1 MRRALKPALLAVLI
15 LVAGIFVKGNIPQ
28 PSIGNWLSAGSMLS
42 PRSSAA
48 STLLQD
54 GRIFIT
60 GGDSGAGPSTDAEF
74 FDTTG
79 TYIPAPPMSI
89 PRSGHSATVLADGR
103 VLVAGGSVGAAAT
116 NAAEIFDPA
125 ANAWTPVAGGMIQAR
140 ANHSASLLADG
151 RVLFAGGDNA
161 GIATAALEIFDPVA
175 NSFSFVGMM
184 SSPRMSFASAVLSD
198 GRVLLIGGS
207 NGTTPVAATEIFDP
221 VTNSVAAGP
230 ALSAPRMAHS
240 ATTLLDGRVLV
251 VGGTNVITNADGSTT
266 PADLASAEIYD
277 PLTGSFS
284 VSASSLAAPRRDHVA
299 FLLPNNNSVLIVGGT
314 SSSNEIATA
323 EIFVLST
330 GTFIATGSPATARQH
345 AAGSALKQDGILF
358 LAGGSNSTG
367 TLSSAE
373 LYGFATVKT
382 DQADYSPGSIV
393 TITGSG
399 WTPGETVTLSFLESP
414 LIDTHPALTAIADST
429 GHIHNNQF
437 SPDSHD
443 LFIRFYLTA
452 AGQTSGLQAQTTF
465 TDALSITGVS
475 PNSGPT
481 LGGTSVTITGTQF
494 VNGQGPF
501 TLKFGGVNATNVAI
515 VDSTHLSATT
525 PAHLAGAVDVVV
537 SDKTLTSAT
546 LLNGFTY
553 GKLNQTIT
561 FAGAPATAVY
571 NTTFSVTASASSG
584 LTVTLGASGSCSI
597 SGSTVTM
604 TSGTG
609 ICSLTADQ
617 PGDSNYNAAPQA
629 TQSTTAQKANQT
641 ITVSTPAPANAVYNT
656 SFTVAA
662 TASSSLAVSYSS
674 SGVCSNVLA
683 TFTMTSGTGIC
694 TVKFDQAGDA
704 NYNPATEITESVTAQ
719 KANQTITVSTPAP
732 PTAVYNTNFTVA
744 ATASS
749 SLAVSYSSSGVCSNA
764 LATFTMTSGTGTCTV
779 KFDQAGDSNYNPATE
794 ITESVTAQ
802 KANQT
807 ITFTGAPANAVYN
820 TTFGVTASASSG
832 LVVTLGASGACSISG
847 TTVTMTSGTGIC
859 SLTADQPGDSN
870 YDAATQATQSTTA
883 QKANQTITVST
894 PAPATAVNNTSFT
907 VAATA
912 SSSLA
917 VSYSSSGVCSN
928 VGATFTM
935 TSGTGT
941 CTVKFDQAGDS
952 NYNAATEITESVTA
966 QKANQ
971 TITVSTPAPASA
983 VYNTSFTVAATA
995 SSSLAVSYSSSG
1007 VCSNVGATFT
1017 MTSGTGTC
1025 TVKFDQAGDSN
1036 YNAATEITES
1046 VTAQKAN
1053 QTITVSTPAPASAV
1067 YNTSFTVAATASSS
1081 LAVSYSSSGVC
1092 SNVGATFTMTSGT
1105 GTCTVKFDQAGDSNY
1120 NAATEITESVTAQKA
1135 NQTITVSTPAPASAV
1150 YNTSFTVAAT
1160 ASSSLAVSYSSSGV
1174 CSNAG
1179 ATFTMTSGTGTC
1191 TVKFDQAGDSNY
1203 NAATEITES
1212 VTAQKA
1218 NQTITVS
1225 TPAPATAV
1233 YNTSFTVAAT
1243 ASSSLAV
1250 SYSSSGVCSNAGAT
1264 FTMTSGTGTCTVKF
1278 DQAGDSNYNA
1288 ATEIT
1293 ESVTAQKANQ
1303 TISFTGAP
1311 ANAVYNTAFGVTAS
1325 ASSGLT
1331 VTLGASGSCSISG
1344 STVTMTSGTGICSLT
1359 ADQPGDNNYNAGTQ
1373 ATQST
1378 TAQKANQ
1385 TISFTGAPATA

>member
-1 MRRALKPALLAVLI
+1 MRRTLKPALLAVLI
-15 LVAGIFVKGNIPQ
+15 LAAGIFVKGNIPQ

-79 TYIPAPPMSI
+79 TFIPAPPMSI

-116 NAAEIFDPA
+116 NAAEIFDST

-140 ANHSASLLADG
+140 TNHSASLLADG

-161 GIATAALEIFDPVA
+161 GTPITAL
-175 NSFSFVGMM
+175 
-184 SSPRMSFASAVLSD
+184 
-198 GRVLLIGGS
+198 
-207 NGTTPVAATEIFDP
+207 EIFDP

-277 PLTGSFS
+277 PSTGSFS

-299 FLLPNNNSVLIVGGT
+299 FLLPNNNSLLIVGGT

-323 EIFVLST
+323 EMFVPST

-414 LIDTHPALTAIADST
+414 LIDTHPALIAIADST

-465 TDALSITGVS
+465 TDALSIAGVS

-494 VNGQGPF
+494 VNGQAPF
-501 TLKFGGVNATNVAI
+501 KLKFGGVDATNVAI

-525 PAHLAGAVDVVV
+525 PAHAAGAVDVVV
-537 SDKTLTSAT
+537 SDKNFTSAT

-553 GKLNQTIT
+553 GK
-561 FAGAPATAVY
+561 V
-571 NTTFSVTASASSG
+571 
-584 LTVTLGASGSCSI
+584 
-597 SGSTVTM
+597 
-604 TSGTG
+604 
-609 ICSLTADQ
+609 
-617 PGDSNYNAAPQA
+617 
-629 TQSTTAQKANQT
+629 
-641 ITVSTPAPANAVYNT
+641 
-656 SFTVAA
+656 
-662 TASSSLAVSYSS
+662 
-674 SGVCSNVLA
+674 
-683 TFTMTSGTGIC
+683 
-694 TVKFDQAGDA
+694 
-704 NYNPATEITESVTAQ
+704 
-719 KANQTITVSTPAP
+719 
-732 PTAVYNTNFTVA
+732 
-744 ATASS
+744 
-749 SLAVSYSSSGVCSNA
+749 
-764 LATFTMTSGTGTCTV
+764 
-779 KFDQAGDSNYNPATE
+779 
-794 ITESVTAQ
+794 
-802 KANQT
+802 NQT

-820 TTFGVTASASSG
+820 STFGVTASASSG
-832 LVVTLGASGACSISG
+832 LAVTLGASGSCSISG
-847 TTVTMTSGTGIC
+847 LTVTMTSGIGIC
-859 SLTADQPGDSN
+859 SLTADQPGDN
-870 YDAATQATQSTTA
+870 
-883 QKANQTITVST
+883 
-894 PAPATAVNNTSFT
+894 
-907 VAATA
+907 
-912 SSSLA
+912 
-917 VSYSSSGVCSN
+917 
-928 VGATFTM
+928 
-935 TSGTGT
+935 
-941 CTVKFDQAGDS
+941 

-1007 VCSNVGATFT
+1007 VCSNVGASFT

-1036 YNAATEITES
+1036 YNAATEITDS

-1053 QTITVSTPAPASAV
+1053 QTIT
-1067 YNTSFTVAATASSS
+1067 
-1081 LAVSYSSSGVC
+1081 
-1092 SNVGATFTMTSGT
+1092 
-1105 GTCTVKFDQAGDSNY
+1105 
-1120 NAATEITESVTAQKA
+1120 
-1135 NQTITVSTPAPASAV
+1135 
-1150 YNTSFTVAAT
+1150 
-1160 ASSSLAVSYSSSGV
+1160 
-1174 CSNAG
+1174 
-1179 ATFTMTSGTGTC
+1179 
-1191 TVKFDQAGDSNY
+1191 
-1203 NAATEITES
+1203 
-1212 VTAQKA
+1212 
-1218 NQTITVS
+1218 
-1225 TPAPATAV
+1225 
-1233 YNTSFTVAAT
+1233 
-1243 ASSSLAV
+1243 
-1250 SYSSSGVCSNAGAT
+1250 
-1264 FTMTSGTGTCTVKF
+1264 
-1278 DQAGDSNYNA
+1278 
-1288 ATEIT
+1288 
-1293 ESVTAQKANQ
+1293 
-1303 TISFTGAP
+1303 FTGAP
-1311 ANAVYNTAFGVTAS
+1311 ANAVYNSTFGVTAS
-1325 ASSGLT
+1325 ASSGLA
-1331 VTLGASGSCSISG
+1331 VTLGASGSCSISCL
-1344 STVTMTSGTGICSLT
+1344 TV
-1359 ADQPGDNNYNAGTQ
+1359 
-1373 ATQST
+1373 
-1378 TAQKANQ
+1378 
-1385 TISFTGAPATA
+1385 

>member
-1 MRRALKPALLAVLI
+1 MRRTLKPALLAVLI
-15 LVAGIFVKGNIPQ
+15 LAAGIFVKGNIPQ

-79 TYIPAPPMSI
+79 TFIPAPPMSI

-116 NAAEIFDPA
+116 NAAEIFDST

-140 ANHSASLLADG
+140 TNHSASLLADG

-161 GIATAALEIFDPVA
+161 GTPITALEIFDPVA

-184 SSPRMSFASAVLSD
+184 SSPRMFFASAVLSD

-207 NGTTPVAATEIFDP
+207 NGTSPVAATEIFDP

-277 PLTGSFS
+277 PSTGSFS

-299 FLLPNNNSVLIVGGT
+299 FLLPNNNSLLIVGGT

-323 EIFVLST
+323 EMFVPST

-414 LIDTHPALTAIADST
+414 LIDTHPALIAIADST
-429 GHIHNNQF
+429 GHIHNNKF

-465 TDALSITGVS
+465 TDALSIAGVS

-494 VNGQGPF
+494 VNGQAPF
-501 TLKFGGVNATNVAI
+501 KLKFGGVDATNVAI

-525 PAHLAGAVDVVV
+525 PAHAAGAVDVVV
-537 SDKTLTSAT
+537 SDKNFTSAT

-553 GKLNQTIT
+553 GKVNQTIT
-561 FAGAPATAVY
+561 FTGAPANAVY
-571 NTTFSVTASASSG
+571 NSTFSVTASASSG

-609 ICSLTADQ
+609 ICLLTADQ
-617 PGDSNYNAAPQA
+617 PGDSNYNAA
-629 TQSTTAQKANQT
+629 
-641 ITVSTPAPANAVYNT
+641 
-656 SFTVAA
+656 
-662 TASSSLAVSYSS
+662 
-674 SGVCSNVLA
+674 
-683 TFTMTSGTGIC
+683 
-694 TVKFDQAGDA
+694 
-704 NYNPATEITESVTAQ
+704 
-719 KANQTITVSTPAP
+719 
-732 PTAVYNTNFTVA
+732 
-744 ATASS
+744 
-749 SLAVSYSSSGVCSNA
+749 
-764 LATFTMTSGTGTCTV
+764 
-779 KFDQAGDSNYNPATE
+779 
-794 ITESVTAQ
+794 
-802 KANQT
+802 
-807 ITFTGAPANAVYN
+807 
-820 TTFGVTASASSG
+820 
-832 LVVTLGASGACSISG
+832 
-847 TTVTMTSGTGIC
+847 
-859 SLTADQPGDSN
+859 
-870 YDAATQATQSTTA
+870 TQATQSTTA
-883 QKANQTITVST
+883 V
-894 PAPATAVNNTSFT
+894 
-907 VAATA
+907 
-912 SSSLA
+912 
-917 VSYSSSGVCSN
+917 
-928 VGATFTM
+928 
-935 TSGTGT
+935 
-941 CTVKFDQAGDS
+941 
-952 NYNAATEITESVTA
+952 
-966 QKANQ
+966 KANQ

-1036 YNAATEITES
+1036 YNAATETTES

-1067 YNTSFTVAATASSS
+1067 YNTSFTVAPTASSS

-1120 NAATEITESVTAQKA
+1120 NA
-1135 NQTITVSTPAPASAV
+1135 
-1150 YNTSFTVAAT
+1150 
-1160 ASSSLAVSYSSSGV
+1160 
-1174 CSNAG
+1174 
-1179 ATFTMTSGTGTC
+1179 
-1191 TVKFDQAGDSNY
+1191 
-1203 NAATEITES
+1203 
-1212 VTAQKA
+1212 
-1218 NQTITVS
+1218 
-1225 TPAPATAV
+1225 
-1233 YNTSFTVAAT
+1233 
-1243 ASSSLAV
+1243 
-1250 SYSSSGVCSNAGAT
+1250 
-1264 FTMTSGTGTCTVKF
+1264 
-1278 DQAGDSNYNA
+1278 
-1288 ATEIT
+1288 
-1293 ESVTAQKANQ
+1293 
-1303 TISFTGAP
+1303 
-1311 ANAVYNTAFGVTAS
+1311 
-1325 ASSGLT
+1325 
-1331 VTLGASGSCSISG
+1331 
-1344 STVTMTSGTGICSLT
+1344 
-1359 ADQPGDNNYNAGTQ
+1359 
-1373 ATQST
+1373 
-1378 TAQKANQ
+1378 
-1385 TISFTGAPATA
+1385 

>member
-1 MRRALKPALLAVLI
+1 MRRTLKPALLAVLI
-15 LVAGIFVKGNIPQ
+15 LAAGIFVKGNIPQ

-79 TYIPAPPMSI
+79 TFIPAPPMSI

-116 NAAEIFDPA
+116 NAAEIFDST

-140 ANHSASLLADG
+140 TNHSASLLADG

-161 GIATAALEIFDPVA
+161 GTPITALEIFDPVA

-184 SSPRMSFASAVLSD
+184 SSPRMFFASAVLSD

-207 NGTTPVAATEIFDP
+207 NGTSPVAATEIFDP

-277 PLTGSFS
+277 PSTGSFS

-299 FLLPNNNSVLIVGGT
+299 FLLPNNNSLLIVGGT

-323 EIFVLST
+323 EMFVPST

-414 LIDTHPALTAIADST
+414 LIDTHPALIAIADST

-494 VNGQGPF
+494 VNGQAPF
-501 TLKFGGVNATNVAI
+501 KLKFGGVDATNVAI

-525 PAHLAGAVDVVV
+525 PAHAAGAVDVVV
-537 SDKTLTSAT
+537 SDKNFTSAT

-553 GKLNQTIT
+553 GKVNQTIT
-561 FAGAPATAVY
+561 FTGAPANAVY
-571 NTTFSVTASASSG
+571 NSTFSVTASASSG

-609 ICSLTADQ
+609 ICLLTADQ
-617 PGDSNYNAAPQA
+617 PGDSNYNAA
-629 TQSTTAQKANQT
+629 
-641 ITVSTPAPANAVYNT
+641 
-656 SFTVAA
+656 
-662 TASSSLAVSYSS
+662 
-674 SGVCSNVLA
+674 
-683 TFTMTSGTGIC
+683 
-694 TVKFDQAGDA
+694 
-704 NYNPATEITESVTAQ
+704 
-719 KANQTITVSTPAP
+719 
-732 PTAVYNTNFTVA
+732 
-744 ATASS
+744 
-749 SLAVSYSSSGVCSNA
+749 
-764 LATFTMTSGTGTCTV
+764 
-779 KFDQAGDSNYNPATE
+779 
-794 ITESVTAQ
+794 
-802 KANQT
+802 
-807 ITFTGAPANAVYN
+807 
-820 TTFGVTASASSG
+820 
-832 LVVTLGASGACSISG
+832 
-847 TTVTMTSGTGIC
+847 
-859 SLTADQPGDSN
+859 
-870 YDAATQATQSTTA
+870 TQATQSTTA
-883 QKANQTITVST
+883 V
-894 PAPATAVNNTSFT
+894 
-907 VAATA
+907 
-912 SSSLA
+912 
-917 VSYSSSGVCSN
+917 
-928 VGATFTM
+928 
-935 TSGTGT
+935 
-941 CTVKFDQAGDS
+941 
-952 NYNAATEITESVTA
+952 
-966 QKANQ
+966 KANQ

-1007 VCSNVGATFT
+1007 VCSNVGASFT

-1036 YNAATEITES
+1036 YNAATETTES

-1053 QTITVSTPAPASAV
+1053 QT
-1067 YNTSFTVAATASSS
+1067 
-1081 LAVSYSSSGVC
+1081 
-1092 SNVGATFTMTSGT
+1092 
-1105 GTCTVKFDQAGDSNY
+1105 
-1120 NAATEITESVTAQKA
+1120 VT
-1135 NQTITVSTPAPASAV
+1135 
-1150 YNTSFTVAAT
+1150 
-1160 ASSSLAVSYSSSGV
+1160 
-1174 CSNAG
+1174 
-1179 ATFTMTSGTGTC
+1179 
-1191 TVKFDQAGDSNY
+1191 
-1203 NAATEITES
+1203 
-1212 VTAQKA
+1212 
-1218 NQTITVS
+1218 
-1225 TPAPATAV
+1225 
-1233 YNTSFTVAAT
+1233 
-1243 ASSSLAV
+1243 
-1250 SYSSSGVCSNAGAT
+1250 
-1264 FTMTSGTGTCTVKF
+1264 
-1278 DQAGDSNYNA
+1278 
-1288 ATEIT
+1288 
-1293 ESVTAQKANQ
+1293 
-1303 TISFTGAP
+1303 FTGAP
-1311 ANAVYNTAFGVTAS
+1311 ANAVYNSTFGVTAS
-1325 ASSGLT
+1325 ASSGLA

-1344 STVTMTSGTGICSLT
+1344 LTVTMTSGIGICSLT
-1359 ADQPGDNNYNAGTQ
+1359 ADQPGDNNYNAATQ

-1385 TISFTGAPATA
+1385 TITFTGAPANAVYNSTFGVTASASSGLAVTLGASGSCSISGLTVTMTSGIGICSLTADQPGSNNYNAAPQATQSTAAQKATSTTTVTGGTFVYNANPHAATVSVTGTGGLNLTPAPTYTGGCVAAPVNVSETTPTCTASYTYAGDANHEGSNGSSAITITKANTTTTIISDGPDPSLVGGAYTVTFSLSVIAPGAGTPVGTVNVSDGTGGACSATLPAVSCSLTSTTVGAKNLTATYSGGANFVGSVSATAPHNVQYNFVGFLQPIDNLPVLNSAKGGQTIPVKWQLQDAAGASVSSLATFTSLQAAPTGCLAAPVSIIDDYVMATGGTVLRYDAGSNQFIYNWQTAKSMNGCWVLRLTLSDGTYHDAFFQFK

>member
-1 MRRALKPALLAVLI
+1 MRRTLKPALLAVLI
-15 LVAGIFVKGNIPQ
+15 LAAGIFVKGNIPQ

-79 TYIPAPPMSI
+79 TFIPAPPMSI

-116 NAAEIFDPA
+116 NAAEIFDST

-140 ANHSASLLADG
+140 TNHSASLLADG

-161 GIATAALEIFDPVA
+161 GTPITALEIFDPVA

-184 SSPRMSFASAVLSD
+184 SSPRMFFASAVLSD

-207 NGTTPVAATEIFDP
+207 NGTSPVAATEIFDP

-277 PLTGSFS
+277 PSTGSFS

-299 FLLPNNNSVLIVGGT
+299 FLLPNNNSLLIVGGT

-323 EIFVLST
+323 EMFVPST

-414 LIDTHPALTAIADST
+414 LIDTHPALIAIADST

-494 VNGQGPF
+494 VNGQAPF
-501 TLKFGGVNATNVAI
+501 KLKFGGVDATNVAI

-525 PAHLAGAVDVVV
+525 PAHAAGAVDVVV
-537 SDKTLTSAT
+537 SDKNFTSAT

-553 GKLNQTIT
+553 GKVNQTIT
-561 FAGAPATAVY
+561 FTGAPANAVY
-571 NTTFSVTASASSG
+571 NSTFSVTASASSG

-609 ICSLTADQ
+609 ICLLTADQ
-617 PGDSNYNAAPQA
+617 PGDSNYNAA
-629 TQSTTAQKANQT
+629 
-641 ITVSTPAPANAVYNT
+641 
-656 SFTVAA
+656 
-662 TASSSLAVSYSS
+662 
-674 SGVCSNVLA
+674 
-683 TFTMTSGTGIC
+683 
-694 TVKFDQAGDA
+694 
-704 NYNPATEITESVTAQ
+704 
-719 KANQTITVSTPAP
+719 
-732 PTAVYNTNFTVA
+732 
-744 ATASS
+744 
-749 SLAVSYSSSGVCSNA
+749 
-764 LATFTMTSGTGTCTV
+764 
-779 KFDQAGDSNYNPATE
+779 
-794 ITESVTAQ
+794 
-802 KANQT
+802 
-807 ITFTGAPANAVYN
+807 
-820 TTFGVTASASSG
+820 
-832 LVVTLGASGACSISG
+832 
-847 TTVTMTSGTGIC
+847 
-859 SLTADQPGDSN
+859 
-870 YDAATQATQSTTA
+870 TQATQSTTA
-883 QKANQTITVST
+883 V
-894 PAPATAVNNTSFT
+894 
-907 VAATA
+907 
-912 SSSLA
+912 
-917 VSYSSSGVCSN
+917 
-928 VGATFTM
+928 
-935 TSGTGT
+935 
-941 CTVKFDQAGDS
+941 
-952 NYNAATEITESVTA
+952 
-966 QKANQ
+966 KANQ

-1007 VCSNVGATFT
+1007 VCSNVGASFT

-1036 YNAATEITES
+1036 YNAATETTES

-1053 QTITVSTPAPASAV
+1053 QTIT
-1067 YNTSFTVAATASSS
+1067 
-1081 LAVSYSSSGVC
+1081 
-1092 SNVGATFTMTSGT
+1092 
-1105 GTCTVKFDQAGDSNY
+1105 
-1120 NAATEITESVTAQKA
+1120 
-1135 NQTITVSTPAPASAV
+1135 
-1150 YNTSFTVAAT
+1150 
-1160 ASSSLAVSYSSSGV
+1160 
-1174 CSNAG
+1174 
-1179 ATFTMTSGTGTC
+1179 
-1191 TVKFDQAGDSNY
+1191 
-1203 NAATEITES
+1203 
-1212 VTAQKA
+1212 
-1218 NQTITVS
+1218 
-1225 TPAPATAV
+1225 
-1233 YNTSFTVAAT
+1233 
-1243 ASSSLAV
+1243 
-1250 SYSSSGVCSNAGAT
+1250 
-1264 FTMTSGTGTCTVKF
+1264 
-1278 DQAGDSNYNA
+1278 
-1288 ATEIT
+1288 
-1293 ESVTAQKANQ
+1293 
-1303 TISFTGAP
+1303 FTGAP
-1311 ANAVYNTAFGVTAS
+1311 ANAVYNSTFGVTAS
-1325 ASSGLT
+1325 ASSGLA

-1344 STVTMTSGTGICSLT
+1344 LTVTMTSGIGICSLT
-1359 ADQPGDNNYNAGTQ
+1359 ADQPGSNNYNAAPQ

-1378 TAQKANQ
+1378 AAQKATSTTTVTGGTFVYNANPHAATVSVTGTGGLNLTPAPTYTGGCVAAPVNVSETTPTCTASYTYAGDANHEGSNGSSAITITKANTTTTIISDGPDPSLVGGAYTVTFSLSVIAPGAGTPVGTVNVSDGTGGACSATLPAVSCSLTSTTVGAKNLTATYSGGANFVGSVSATAPHNVQYNFVGFLQPIDNLPVLNSAKGGQ
-1385 TISFTGAPATA
+1385 TIPVKWQLQDAAGASVSSLATFTSLQAAPTGCLAAPVSIIDDYVMATGGTVLRYDAGSNQFIYNWQTAKSMNGCWVLRLTLSDGTYHDAFFQFK